1 MNDLREAIRQVY
13 SDHAD
18 RCHDPEV
25 CIDEPID
32 TDKWRGC
39 SGHTADAVLDV
50 ITAHMTVTD
59 EDALQL
65 LRGYW
70 RNVGASF
77 HDAEI
82 KHVVELLE
90 AFVARRKPDPTPE
103 LRERGVTLTA
113 EDLADLDDM
122 ELHFSN
128 QDTHPRW
135 SRYRRL
141 VTRLFNDDALK
152 GDQK

>member
-1 MNDLREAIRQVY
+1 MSDLRERIKEARELCDLPGSYGTLAVVRRKLDEML
-13 SDHAD
+13 SV
-18 RCHDPEV
+18 PEAKPR
-25 CIDEPID
+25 E
-32 TDKWRGC
+32 
-39 SGHTADAVLDV
+39 
-50 ITAHMTVTD
+50 VTD

-141 VTRLFNDDALK
+141 VTRLF
-152 GDQK
+152 

>member
-1 MNDLREAIRQVY
+1 MSDLREAIREIY
-13 SDHAD
+13 LNHAR

-50 ITAHMTVTD
+50 ITAHMAVTD

-103 LRERGVTLTA
+103 LRDAIKAMEHVRNYA
-113 EDLADLDDM
+113 EAESYFPGLSRAQIDAVLA
-122 ELHFSN
+122 
-128 QDTHPRW
+128 
-135 SRYRRL
+135 
-141 VTRLFNDDALK
+141 ALGEPK
-152 GDQK
+152 